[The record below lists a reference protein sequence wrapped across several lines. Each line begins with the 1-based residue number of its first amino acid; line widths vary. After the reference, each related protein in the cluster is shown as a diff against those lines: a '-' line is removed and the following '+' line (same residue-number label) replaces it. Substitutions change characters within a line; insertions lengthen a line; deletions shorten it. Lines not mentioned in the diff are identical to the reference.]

1 MQKRESAYSTWTD
14 GNFLR
19 VSGAGCQSASVVSH
33 LSVCSACRHASS
45 GGANIFALRS
55 AGVVAS
61 SATVFPSHI
70 APAPASSH
78 QPGNSVFLSYHS
90 SSSLQ
95 LQPAECSVGWKTE
108 SPRPGSCSPFYQPN
122 NHGS

>member
-45 GGANIFALRS
+45 GGANIFGLEDRKSKAMKLLAFLP
-55 AGVVAS
+55 AG
-61 SATVFPSHI
+61 
-70 APAPASSH
+70 
-78 QPGNSVFLSYHS
+78 
-90 SSSLQ
+90 
-95 LQPAECSVGWKTE
+95 
-108 SPRPGSCSPFYQPN
+108 
-122 NHGS
+122 